1 MNNCKLTPIKAKKLL
16 GHVKQPDD
24 WFGLKYNMNLYRG
37 CQHQCIYC
45 DTRSECYQIED
56 FENEILFKENAVE
69 LLRKELASKR
79 VVGTIGLGSMNDP
92 YQPIETELKLTHK
105 ALEVIA
111 EFGFPLHIITKSAL
125 ILNDLEILKKINRIY
140 ATVSFTITTT
150 DDELSKI
157 IEPGA
162 SPSSERY
169 KAMKILSANGI
180 QTGISMMPI
189 LPFLEDNVENIS
201 SIIEQAHLA
210 GAKYIIPAF
219 GMTMRDRQR
228 QYYFKK
234 LDDHFPGLRQKYIQK
249 FGGNYSCGVEN
260 YQQLKTVFQEKCKE
274 FGISS
279 RIIPFNKTEEQ
290 MRIF

>member
-1 MNNCKLTPIKAKKLL
+1 
-16 GHVKQPDD
+16 
-24 WFGLKYNMNLYRG
+24 MNLYRG

-56 FENEILFKENAVE
+56 FENEILYKENAVE
-69 LLRKELASKR
+69 LLRIELASKR

-111 EFGFPLHIITKSAL
+111 EFGFPLHIITKSVL
-125 ILNDLEILKKINRIY
+125 VLNDLEILKKINRVY

-150 DDELSKI
+150 DDDLSKI
-157 IEPGA
+157 IEPRA
-162 SPSSERY
+162 SLSSERY
-169 KAMKILSANGI
+169 DAMKILSENGI

-189 LPFLEDNVENIS
+189 LPFIEDNVKNIS
-201 SIIEQAHLA
+201 DIVEKANLA
-210 GAKYIIPAF
+210 GVKYIIPAF

-228 QYYFKK
+228 QYFYKK
-234 LDDHFPGLRQKYIQK
+234 LDEYFPGIKQKYIHK

-260 YQQLKTVFQEKCKE
+260 YQELKKVFQEKCHE
-274 FGISS
+274 YGIST
-279 RIIPFNKTEEQ
+279 RIIPFKKKAEQ
-290 MRIF
+290 LRIF